1 MRRLAIIFNLLLLA
15 FLILYAGGYSSEEN
29 VWTMEGVLDYFTYFF
44 SGEYYRGDPFF
55 FFFDFFILITPIITL
70 YFLLTH
76 QIVDLTEEDTDNI
89 SSRF

>member
-1 MRRLAIIFNLLLLA
+1 MRSLAIIFNLLLLLY
-15 FLILYAGGYSSEEN
+15 LILYAGGYSTEES
-29 VWTMEGVLDYFTYFF
+29 VWTMQEVLDYFTYSF
-44 SGEYYRGDPFF
+44 SGEYFRDDPFF

-76 QIVDLTEEDTDNI
+76 RIVDLTEEDTDNI

>member
-1 MRRLAIIFNLLLLA
+1 MRRLAIILNFLFLSY
-15 FLILYAGGYSSEEN
+15 LILYAGGYSSEEN
-29 VWTMEGVLDYFTYFF
+29 VWTMQGVLDYFTYFF

-76 QIVDLTEEDTDNI
+76 QIVYLTEEDTDNI

>member
-15 FLILYAGGYSSEEN
+15 YLILYAGGYSSEEN
-29 VWTMEGVLDYFTYFF
+29 VWTMQGVLDYFTYFF
-44 SGEYYRGDPFF
+44 SGEFYRGDPFF
-55 FFFDFFILITPIITL
+55 FFFDFFILVTPIITL

-76 QIVDLTEEDTDNI
+76 QIVDLTEEDIDNI

>member
-1 MRRLAIIFNLLLLA
+1 MRRLAIIFNLLLLSY
-15 FLILYAGGYSSEEN
+15 LILYAGGYSSEEN
-29 VWTMEGVLDYFTYFF
+29 VWTIEGVLDYFTYFF

-55 FFFDFFILITPIITL
+55 FFFDFFILVTPIITL

-76 QIVDLTEEDTDNI
+76 QIVDLTEEDIDNI

>member
-15 FLILYAGGYSSEEN
+15 YLILYAGGYSSEEN

-76 QIVDLTEEDTDNI
+76 QIVHLTEEDTDNI

>member
-1 MRRLAIIFNLLLLA
+1 MRRLAIIFNLLFLSY
-15 FLILYAGGYSSEEN
+15 LILYAGGYSSEEN

-76 QIVDLTEEDTDNI
+76 QIVYLTEEDTDNI

>member
-15 FLILYAGGYSSEEN
+15 YLILYAGGYSSEEN

-70 YFLLTH
+70 YFLFTH

>member
-15 FLILYAGGYSSEEN
+15 YLILYAGGYSSEEN

-76 QIVDLTEEDTDNI
+76 QIVDLTEEDTDSI

>member
-1 MRRLAIIFNLLLLA
+1 MRRLAIIFNLLLLSY
-15 FLILYAGGYSSEEN
+15 LILYAGGYSSEES
-29 VWTMEGVLDYFTYFF
+29 VWTMQGVLDYFTYGF
-44 SGEYYRGDPFF
+44 SGEYYRDDPVF
-55 FFFDFFILITPIITL
+55 FFFDLFILFTPIITL

>member
-1 MRRLAIIFNLLLLA
+1 MCIRDS
-15 FLILYAGGYSSEEN
+15 LYAGGYSSEEN

-44 SGEYYRGDPFF
+44 SGDYYRGDPFF

>member
-1 MRRLAIIFNLLLLA
+1 MRRLAIIFNLLLLSY
-15 FLILYAGGYSSEEN
+15 LILYAGGYSSEEN

-76 QIVDLTEEDTDNI
+76 QIVYLTEEDTDNR

>member
-15 FLILYAGGYSSEEN
+15 YLILYAGGYSSEEN

>member
-1 MRRLAIIFNLLLLA
+1 MHRLAIILNLLLLLY
-15 FLILYAGGYSSEEN
+15 LILYAGGYSSEEN
-29 VWTMEGVLDYFTYFF
+29 VWTMQGVLDYFTYFF

-55 FFFDFFILITPIITL
+55 FFFDFFILVTPIMTL

-76 QIVDLTEEDTDNI
+76 QIVHLTEEDTDNI

>member
-1 MRRLAIIFNLLLLA
+1 MRRLAIIFNLHLLSY
-15 FLILYAGGYSSEEN
+15 LILYAGGYSSEEN
-29 VWTMEGVLDYFTYFF
+29 VWTMEGVLDYLTYFF

-76 QIVDLTEEDTDNI
+76 RIVDLTEEDTDNI

>member
-1 MRRLAIIFNLLLLA
+1 MRRLAIIFNLLLLSY
-15 FLILYAGGYSSEEN
+15 LILYPGGYSSEEN

>member
-1 MRRLAIIFNLLLLA
+1 MRRLAIIFNLLLLSY
-15 FLILYAGGYSSEEN
+15 LILYAGGYSSEEN

-55 FFFDFFILITPIITL
+55 FFFDFFLLVTPIITL

-76 QIVDLTEEDTDNI
+76 QIVYLTEEDTDNI